1 MRSFLKMKSS
11 RNGQI
16 ILSFTDEDNHVKVAN
31 FYVAN
36 ISFNAN
42 MYFYAIRK
50 NIILTK
56 NSEFT
61 VPVYSMHLWMFM
73 DCIDTIVLWI
83 LGLWMH
89 L

>member
-1 MRSFLKMKSS
+1 MKIKSS
-11 RNGQI
+11 QNGQI
-16 ILSFTDEDNHVKVAN
+16 ILSFTDEGNHVKVAN

-36 ISFNAN
+36 MSFNTNMYFNAN
-42 MYFYAIRK
+42 RENK
-50 NIILTK
+50 ILAK

-61 VPVYSMHLWMFM
+61 VPVHSMHLWMFM